1 MSIIQGE
8 PQLPVAAPSLP
19 QPSVAPSVPI
29 GSHFLPMGQPLPTSM
44 VPQFSVSQLP
54 IAAPHVSVAQPG
66 FQSLPISMPGGMN
79 QPLLTL
85 ATSAAATAIPVGST
99 VVPSQ
104 LPTLMQPVAQLPS
117 QVLPQLLQ
125 PAVQSVGLPV
135 SIGQAAEASLPAG
148 DALYQVLLQASRA
161 LPHPCPPH
169 SRALRSQLRTVCLG
183 QLTSQKRATEPQR

>member
-8 PQLPVAAPSLP
+8 PQLPVAASSLP

-29 GSHFLPMGQPLPTSM
+29 GSHFLPMGQALPTSV
-44 VPQFSVSQLP
+44 VPQFPVSQLP
-54 IAAPHVSVAQPG
+54 VAAPHVTVAQPG
-66 FQSLPISMPGGMN
+66 FQSLPISMAAGMN

-85 ATSAAATAIPVGST
+85 ATSAAAAAVPVGPS

-104 LPTLMQPVAQLPS
+104 LPTLMQPLAQLPS

-125 PAVQSVGLPV
+125 PPVQAVGLPV

-148 DALYQVLLQASRA
+148 DALYQVLLQASRPLLRIFA
-161 LPHPCPPH
+161 PSSKVQDLSCVPW
-169 SRALRSQLRTVCLG
+169 RAHFSHE
-183 QLTSQKRATEPQR
+183 SH